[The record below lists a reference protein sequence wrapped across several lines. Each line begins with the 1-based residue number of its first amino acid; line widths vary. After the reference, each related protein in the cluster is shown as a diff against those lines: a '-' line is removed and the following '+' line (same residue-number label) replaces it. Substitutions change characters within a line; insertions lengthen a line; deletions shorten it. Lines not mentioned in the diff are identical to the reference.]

1 MNLNHGGGDVVDDS
15 KSADCSGGEQSKC
28 GNRSKSSSSSSSSS
42 NENENINWGIEKRL
56 VVSDDPRHPANLI
69 CDLCR
74 KFYGLGWV
82 SAAKFIIFILG
93 FIDLLGVKE
102 FF

>member
-28 GNRSKSSSSSSSSS
+28 GNRSKSSSSSSSS
-42 NENENINWGIEKRL
+42 NENEKGNWGIEKRL
-56 VVSDDPRHPANLI
+56 VVSDDPQHPANLI

-82 SAAKFIIFILG
+82 SAAKFILFILG
-93 FIDLLGVKE
+93 FIDLLGVEE